1 MLDGLEQRG
10 RGPGVADAAQ
20 PDAAPGPVQ
29 QVGVPLIGA
38 ENLHEQ
44 AIPVAGGRLERP
56 RSLRSAQRPGHL
68 ADRHPARAQRRCHPG
83 GTHPPVRH
91 PEHHQQ
97 PGPHGHPGG
106 QRQHQLQRQQPAGD
120 QPGHADQQQHGPG
133 RPAPRPA
140 QPRRRGHRDRRQS
153 RQHGRIG
160 EARAGQPGTLAQ
172 PRGRGAA
179 RPGQVGDP
187 GHQGRRGREPARH
200 GGQHP
205 EPAIPQRGDQQH
217 QGRRRDHHL
226 DQAGQHLPGL
236 SRRPDPGD
244 RRRRPEQGR
253 QQHSDHD
260 RGGQHQGRR
269 DQPDHIARMPVPRRR
284 QDPAPRPRLRAAGGQ
299 QYRGRIRHGQYPQA
313 VAPTP
318 GSTVARRPA
327 LGTALD
333 RFQEAQDC
341 AGSDTR

>member
-68 ADRHPARAQRRCHPG
+68 ADRHAARTQRRCHPG

-91 PEHHQQ
+91 AERHQQ

-106 QRQHQLQRQQPAGD
+106 QRQHQLQRQQAAGD
-120 QPGHADQQQHGPG
+120 QPGHADQQQRGPG

-172 PRGRGAA
+172 PSGRGAA
-179 RPGQVGDP
+179 RPGQVGDT
-187 GHQGRRGREPARH
+187 
-200 GGQHP
+200 
-205 EPAIPQRGDQQH
+205 
-217 QGRRRDHHL
+217 
-226 DQAGQHLPGL
+226 
-236 SRRPDPGD
+236 RPSGP
-244 RRRRPEQGR
+244 
-253 QQHSDHD
+253 
-260 RGGQHQGRR
+260 
-269 DQPDHIARMPVPRRR
+269 
-284 QDPAPRPRLRAAGGQ
+284 PRPRTRPPRWPAPGTGDT
-299 QYRGRIRHGQYPQA
+299 A
-313 VAPTP
+313 V
-318 GSTVARRPA
+318 RRPA
-327 LGTALD
+327 APGPPPRSSPGPGRSAPA
-333 RFQEAQDC
+333 RPQSPA
-341 AGSDTR
+341 RPR

>member
-29 QVGVPLIGA
+29 QVGVPLIRA

-44 AIPVAGGRLERP
+44 ATPVAGGRLERP
-56 RSLRSAQRPGHL
+56 RSLGSAQRPGHL
-68 ADRHPARAQRRCHPG
+68 ADRHAARAQRRRHPG

-91 PEHHQQ
+91 AERHQQ
-97 PGPHGHPGG
+97 PGPHGDPGG

-120 QPGHADQQQHGPG
+120 QPGRADQQQRGPG

-187 GHQGRRGREPARH
+187 GHQGRRRREPARH

-205 EPAIPQRGDQQH
+205 EPAVPQRGDQQH

-236 SRRPDPGD
+236 GRGPDPGD
-244 RRRRPEQGR
+244 RRRSGRSRAGSSTAITTAAASTKAAAISRITSPGCRYRVGARTRPRGR
-253 QQHSDHD
+253 VFGPPAASS
-260 RGGQHQGRR
+260 
-269 DQPDHIARMPVPRRR
+269 IAGESVMGST
-284 QDPAPRPRLRAAGGQ
+284 PRPWPPCRAALRLG
-299 QYRGRIRHGQYPQA
+299 
-313 VAPTP
+313 
-318 GSTVARRPA
+318 A
-327 LGTALD
+327 LP
-333 RFQEAQDC
+333 
-341 AGSDTR
+341 

>member
-68 ADRHPARAQRRCHPG
+68 ADRHAARTQRRCHPG

-91 PEHHQQ
+91 AERHQQ
-97 PGPHGHPGG
+97 PGPHGDPGG

-120 QPGHADQQQHGPG
+120 QPGRADQQQRGPG

-153 RQHGRIG
+153 RQHRRIG

-179 RPGQVGDP
+179 RPGQVGDS
-187 GHQGRRGREPARH
+187 GHQGRRRREPARH

-205 EPAIPQRGDQQH
+205 EPAVPQRGGQQH

-226 DQAGQHLPGL
+226 DQAGQHLPG
-236 SRRPDPGD
+236 RGRGPDPGD

-260 RGGQHQGRR
+260 RHGQHQGRR

-284 QDPAPRPRLRAAGGQ
+284 QDTAPRTRLRPAGGQ
-299 QYRGRIRHGQYPQA
+299 QYRRRIRHGQYPQA
-313 VAPTP
+313 VAPRP
-318 GSTVARRPA
+318 GSTAARRPA
-327 LGTALD
+327 LGTAL
-333 RFQEAQDC
+333 
-341 AGSDTR
+341 